1 METATKMIFEKR
13 IATHNEQ
20 EKPTGILLNYVSIM
34 MWLLPTEWHNQNQ
47 TNQPAVVTE
56 KEKK

>member
-34 MWLLPTEWHNQNQ
+34 MWLLPTE
-47 TNQPAVVTE
+47 
-56 KEKK
+56 